1 MNIHLHLPE
10 NTTPDSLRALLEV
23 LRESGLSGSA
33 PVSAPVP
40 SAKIGP
46 METLWREANPDRK
59 RCFRTVP
66 GESREAT
73 AARLLGGGSEEGE
86 SEEMNSVPLYAGNGG
101 SVDLDA
107 TDFLAGL
114 DDDDE

>member
-23 LRESGLSGSA
+23 FRESGLSGGSA
-33 PVSAPVP
+33 PAPVP
-40 SAKIGP
+40 SARIGP

-59 RCFRTVP
+59 RGFRTVP

-73 AARLLGGGSEEGE
+73 AARLLGGGREEGE
-86 SEEMNSVPLYAGNGG
+86 SEEINPVPLYAGNGG
-101 SVDLDA
+101 EVSLDA
-107 TDFLAGL
+107 TDFLSGL
-114 DDDDE
+114 DDDE